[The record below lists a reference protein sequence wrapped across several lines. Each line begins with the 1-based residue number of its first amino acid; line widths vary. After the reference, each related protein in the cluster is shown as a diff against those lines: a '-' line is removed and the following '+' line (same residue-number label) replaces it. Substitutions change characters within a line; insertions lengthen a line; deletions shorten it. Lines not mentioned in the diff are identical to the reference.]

1 MKFLA
6 QILYDEK
13 HTIMLNF
20 FERIGNA
27 VIDIV
32 ETLGAFVIFSGQTF
46 RFVVARPFDF
56 SALMHQLN
64 EIGVKSIP
72 VGVVSSFFVGMV
84 MALQLGGPM
93 EEQIQGISAY
103 MGGGISLAMVRELAP
118 VLTAVLLAGRV
129 GSSIAAE
136 VGTMKVTEQIDALTT
151 LATNPI
157 HFLSV
162 PRFLASLISLPLVT
176 MMAIAVGV
184 LGGAIISN
192 ISLDIPFL
200 IYFENARQLVY
211 FTDVL
216 SGIMKTFFFGA
227 EIALIAAFTGFRA
240 RGGAEGVGQA
250 TIQAVVFSF
259 MMIIVSDYF
268 LTYLFQMV
276 GL

>member
-1 MKFLA
+1 MSAAPGKLISLFDRVGGG
-6 QILYDEK
+6 I
-13 HTIMLNF
+13 
-20 FERIGNA
+20 IGLLEA
-27 VIDIV
+27 
-32 ETLGAFVIFSGQTF
+32 LGGFAIFAGQTF
-46 RFVVARPFDF
+46 RYVFTPPFD
-56 SALMHQLN
+56 LRNLLHQMS

-93 EEQIQGISAY
+93 EQQIQGISTF

-136 VGTMKVTEQIDALTT
+136 VGTMKVTEQIDALST

-157 HFLSV
+157 HYLAV
-162 PRFLASLISLPLVT
+162 PRFLAALFCIPMITV
-176 MMAIAVGV
+176 MAIVVGV
-184 LGGAIISN
+184 FGGALISN
-192 ISLDIPFL
+192 ISLDIPYNLYFDSARTLVRSRDL
-200 IYFENARQLVY
+200 I
-211 FTDVL
+211 
-216 SGIMKTFFFGA
+216 SGVGKTFFFGA
-227 EIALIAAFTGFRA
+227 EIALISCFSGFRA

-259 MMIIVSDYF
+259 MLIIVSDYF
-268 LTYLFQMV
+268 ITYIFQIF

>member
-1 MKFLA
+1 MVFAGMLA
-6 QILYDEK
+6 L
-13 HTIMLNF
+13 L
-20 FERIGNA
+20 ERTGSRFISM
-27 VIDIV
+27 V
-32 ETLGAFVIFSGQTF
+32 ETFGAFVIFSAQTIRYVF
-46 RFVVARPFDF
+46 APPFDF
-56 SALMHQLN
+56 RSFMKQMS

-93 EEQIQGISAY
+93 EEQIQGISVY
-103 MGGGISLAMVRELAP
+103 MGGGIALAMVRELAP

-157 HFLSV
+157 HYLSV
-162 PRFLASLISLPLVT
+162 PRFLAAFFSLPLIT
-176 MMAIAVGV
+176 MMSMVVGV
-184 LGGAIISN
+184 LGGALISLV
-192 ISLDIPFL
+192 SLDIPL
-200 IYFENARQLVY
+200 PVYLENAKTLVY
-211 FTDVL
+211 FTDVI
-216 SGIMKTFFFGA
+216 SGLIKTFFFGA
-227 EIALIAAFTGFRA
+227 EIALIASFTGFRA
-240 RGGAEGVGQA
+240 KGGAEGVGQA

-268 LTYLFQMV
+268 LTYLLQVM